1 MKTMAAALNE
11 MRKYGVNSYNELDKK
26 LRETASKRQDTLGKI
41 KQIESS
47 MKEIYSAIENKNT
60 ISKNQLIYDMYRKDK
75 ENKAFYEE
83 YKPQIIAYEMA
94 MKGIENSKHKL
105 LSIQN
110 LSDKYML
117 LEQEKATLMEKY
129 SSQNSMLH
137 SLQQAKKNTDLYLDN
152 HLEK

>member
-1 MKTMAAALNE
+1 
-11 MRKYGVNSYNELDKK
+11 
-26 LRETASKRQDTLGKI
+26 
-41 KQIESS
+41 
-47 MKEIYSAIENKNT
+47 
-60 ISKNQLIYDMYRKDK
+60 MYMKDK

-83 YKPQIIAYEMA
+83 YKSQIIAYKTA
-94 MKGIENSKHKL
+94 MKGSKNFKYQT

-117 LEQEKATLMEKY
+117 LEQEKTTLMGEY

-137 SLQQAKKNTDLYLDN
+137 KLQQAKKNTDLYLDN